1 MKEIELLHGDCI
13 DLMQDIPSKSVDCIF
28 TDLPYGTT
36 KCAWD
41 TPVPLDKMWEQYCR
55 IIKDSGA
62 ILLFAQPPFDK
73 VLGVSNIGMF
83 RYEWIWEKTSATGH
97 YNAKK
102 MPMKAHE
109 NILVFYKKLP
119 AYHPQMTEGCAPV
132 HSFRKTVIDQNRTEL
147 YGAATKEIHGGG
159 STLRYPRDVLK
170 FPSDKQRSHLH
181 PTQKPVELC
190 EYLIRTYTDEHDTV
204 LDSCMGSGTTGV
216 AARNLNRRF
225 VGIELNRKYFDIAYE
240 RIMENG
246 CLQNNSTA

>member
-1 MKEIELLHGDCI
+1 MKEIELLYGDCI

-41 TPVPLDKMWEQYCR
+41 TQIPLDKMWEQYCR
-55 IIKDSGA
+55 IIKDNGA

-73 VLGVSNIGMF
+73 VLGASNIGMF
-83 RYEWIWEKTSATGH
+83 RYEWIWEKTLATGH

-119 AYHPQMTEGCAPV
+119 IYHPQMTEGCAPV
-132 HSFRKTVIDQNRTEL
+132 HSFRKTITAQNRTEL
-147 YGAATKEIHGGG
+147 YGAATKEIYGGG

-170 FPSDKQRSHLH
+170 FPGDKQRSHLH
-181 PTQKPVELC
+181 PTQKPVALC
-190 EYLIRTYTDEHDTV
+190 EYLIRTYTDEHDIV